1 MSHGI
6 THNDTMFS
14 VRAMP
19 WHGLGVVL
27 DEYPRSID
35 EALDK
40 AGLGWKVTHG
50 DVLVVKTPEW
60 TDDFGTKHPPE
71 LIPAKGFKA
80 NLREDTGEVLGIV
93 SDEYEVVD
101 NRDAFRFLDALIGSE
116 LHFETA
122 GSLWGGRRVWCLAR
136 LPEYVELGGDL
147 SATYIYVANS
157 HDGSMAVTA
166 AATPIRIVCANT
178 LGAALRQAEHGASA
192 QRTFRFRHTGNLQTK
207 FAEARQV
214 LGMTIDYQKQFKA
227 LADRLAL
234 EPISET
240 ALEHRVLR
248 HLWVIDDDT
257 GARARANRERAIE
270 RVLAIF
276 RGRGGAGDTTGNS
289 PGHASGRRSTRSP
302 STWTTDG
309 ATRAAPTRCSARS
322 RTPRSSSERSSWSR
336 RRDVA
341 AGNGVMIRLG
351 FRAGVGSPAC
361 RRDDGRGGAVFFW
374 SRSRSSTRGSRRNP
388 SEDSCPTHAPGRCER
403 QYASL

>member
-6 THNDTMFS
+6 TNHDSMFS
-14 VRAMP
+14 VREMP

-27 DEYPRSID
+27 DQYPSSID

-60 TDDFGTKHPPE
+60 TDDFGTKHPAE
-71 LIPAKGFKA
+71 LISASGFKA

-101 NRDAFRFLDALIGSE
+101 NRDAFTFLDALIGSE

-136 LPEYVELGGDL
+136 LPEYIELGGDL

-166 AATPIRIVCANT
+166 AVTPIRIVCANT
-178 LGAALRQAEHGASA
+178 LGAALRQAEHGAQA

-214 LGMTIDYQKQFKA
+214 MGMTINYETRFKA
-227 LADRLAL
+227 LADKLAL
-234 EPISET
+234 EPIGAS

-248 HLWVIDDDT
+248 HLSVIDDDT
-257 GARARANRERAIE
+257 GPRARVNRERAIE
-270 RVLAIF
+270 HVLAIF
-276 RGRGGAGDTTGNS
+276 RGRGPAGDTTGNS
-289 PGHASGRRSTRSP
+289 PGTKWTAFNAISEHLDYPQRPVIRS
-302 STWTTDG
+302 
-309 ATRAAPTRCSARS
+309 
-322 RTPRSSSERSSWSR
+322 
-336 RRDVA
+336 
-341 AGNGVMIRLG
+341 
-351 FRAGVGSPAC
+351 
-361 RRDDGRGGAVFFW
+361 
-374 SRSRSSTRGSRRNP
+374 
-388 SEDSCPTHAPGRCER
+388 
-403 QYASL
+403 

>member
-6 THNDTMFS
+6 TSNDQMFS

-50 DVLVVKTPEW
+50 DVLVVRTPEW
-60 TDDFGTKHPPE
+60 TDDVGTKHAPE
-71 LIPAKGFKA
+71 VVPARGFKA

-101 NRDAFRFLDALIGSE
+101 NRDAFRFLDALIGSD

-122 GSLWGGRRVWCLAR
+122 GSLCGGRRVWCLAR
-136 LPEYVELGGDL
+136 LPEYIELGGDP

-178 LGAALRQAEHGASA
+178 LGAAPRQAEHGANA

-207 FAEARQV
+207 FAEAHQV
-214 LGMTIDYQKQFKA
+214 LGMTVDYQKQLKA
-227 LADRLAL
+227 LADQLAL
-234 EPISET
+234 KPISPT

-257 GARARANRERAIE
+257 GARARTNRERAIE
-270 RVLAIF
+270 RVLAIY
-276 RGRGGAGDTTGNS
+276 RGRGAAGDTTGNS
-289 PGHASGRRSTRSP
+289 PGTKWTAFNAIAEHLDHGRRYT
-302 STWTTDG
+302 
-309 ATRAAPTRCSARS
+309 S
-322 RTPRSSSERSSWSR
+322 RTNQVQRSFEDTALKQRAL
-336 RRDVA
+336 DLIA
-341 AGNGVMIRLG
+341 A
-351 FRAGVGSPAC
+351 A
-361 RRDDGRGGAVFFW
+361 
-374 SRSRSSTRGSRRNP
+374 
-388 SEDSCPTHAPGRCER
+388 
-403 QYASL
+403 

>member
-6 THNDTMFS
+6 TNHDSMFS
-14 VRAMP
+14 VREMP

-27 DEYPRSID
+27 DQYPRSID

-50 DVLVVKTPEW
+50 DVLVVKQPEW
-60 TDDFGTKHPPE
+60 IDDFGTTRPAE
-71 LIPAKGFKA
+71 LIPARGFKA

-101 NRDAFRFLDALIGSE
+101 NRDAFTFLDALIGSE

-136 LPEYVELGGDL
+136 LPEYIELGGDL

-166 AATPIRIVCANT
+166 AVTPIRIVCANT
-178 LGAALRQAEHGASA
+178 LGAALRQAEHGAQA

-214 LGMTIDYQKQFKA
+214 MGMTINYETRFKA
-227 LADRLAL
+227 LADKLAL
-234 EPISET
+234 EPIGAS

-257 GARARANRERAIE
+257 GPRARANRERAIE
-270 RVLAIF
+270 HVLAIF
-276 RGRGGAGDTTGNS
+276 RGRGPAGDTTGNS
-289 PGHASGRRSTRSP
+289 PGTKWTAFNAISEHLDYGRRYTTRTNQVQRSFEDT
-302 STWTTDG
+302 SLKQ
-309 ATRAAPTRCSARS
+309 RALELVSA
-322 RTPRSSSERSSWSR
+322 
-336 RRDVA
+336 A
-341 AGNGVMIRLG
+341 
-351 FRAGVGSPAC
+351 
-361 RRDDGRGGAVFFW
+361 
-374 SRSRSSTRGSRRNP
+374 
-388 SEDSCPTHAPGRCER
+388 
-403 QYASL
+403 

>member
-1 MSHGI
+1 MSHGL
-6 THNDTMFS
+6 TNNDSMFS
-14 VRAMP
+14 VREMP

-27 DEYPRSID
+27 DQYPRSID

-50 DVLVVKTPEW
+50 DVLVVKRPEW
-60 TDDFGTKHPPE
+60 IDDFGTTHPSE

-80 NLREDTGEVLGIV
+80 NLREDTGDVLGIV

-122 GSLWGGRRVWCLAR
+122 GSLWRGRRVWVLAR
-136 LPEYVELGGDL
+136 LPEYVELGGDP

-166 AATPIRIVCANT
+166 AVTPIRIVCANT
-178 LGAALRQAEHGASA
+178 LGAALRQAEHGPSA
-192 QRTFRFRHTGNLQTK
+192 QRTFRFRHSGNLQTK

-234 EPISET
+234 APISEP

-257 GARARANRERAIE
+257 GPRARANRERAIE
-270 RVLAIF
+270 HVLAIF
-276 RGRGGAGDTTGNS
+276 RGRGQSGDTTGSS
-289 PGHASGRRSTRSP
+289 PGSKWVAFNAISEHLDYGRRYTTRTNQVQRSFEDT
-302 STWTTDG
+302 SLKQ
-309 ATRAAPTRCSARS
+309 RAIELVT
-322 RTPRSSSERSSWSR
+322 
-336 RRDVA
+336 A
-341 AGNGVMIRLG
+341 A
-351 FRAGVGSPAC
+351 
-361 RRDDGRGGAVFFW
+361 
-374 SRSRSSTRGSRRNP
+374 
-388 SEDSCPTHAPGRCER
+388 
-403 QYASL
+403 

>member
-1 MSHGI
+1 MSYGL
-6 THNDTMFS
+6 TNNDSMFS

-27 DEYPRSID
+27 DEYPRSVD
-35 EALDK
+35 EALER
-40 AGLGWKVTHG
+40 AGLGWKVTHC

-60 TDDFGTKHPPE
+60 TDEVGAEHPPE
-71 LIPAKGFKA
+71 LVPAKGFKA

-136 LPEYVELGGDL
+136 LPEYVELGGDR

-166 AATPIRIVCANT
+166 AVTPIRIVCANT
-178 LGAALRQAEHGASA
+178 LGAALREAEHGANA
-192 QRTFRFRHTGNLQTK
+192 RRTFRLRHAGNLQTK

-234 EPISET
+234 APISEV
-240 ALEHRVLR
+240 ALERGVLR
-248 HLWVIDDDT
+248 HLWTIDDDT
-257 GARARANRERAIE
+257 GPRARANRERAIE
-270 RVLAIF
+270 HVLEIF
-276 RGRGGAGDTTGNS
+276 RGRGSQGDTTGNS
-289 PGHASGRRSTRSP
+289 PGTKWVGFNAIAEHLDYGRRYTTRTNQLQRSFEDT
-302 STWTTDG
+302 SLKQRALDLV
-309 ATRAAPTRCSARS
+309 RAA
-322 RTPRSSSERSSWSR
+322 
-336 RRDVA
+336 
-341 AGNGVMIRLG
+341 
-351 FRAGVGSPAC
+351 
-361 RRDDGRGGAVFFW
+361 
-374 SRSRSSTRGSRRNP
+374 
-388 SEDSCPTHAPGRCER
+388 
-403 QYASL
+403 